1 MLFGVWLF
9 EFVKMPVYYTYFIA
23 TLPTLS
29 FREKPPFSYAEFLN
43 KGREF
48 ISAQDLETLKKI
60 SSWLERGPKDIS
72 LDVLKRWYDFDIL
85 LRNALVK
92 LRAARKHQA
101 VDKYLRPQ
109 KEEISPYAA
118 HIALNAHKNPS
129 LLEAEISLDDA
140 RWRFLDDLSF
150 GHYFDRDFLIV
161 YGLKL
166 LISERWERI
175 KTLNK
180 EVALEELLGK
190 A

>member
-1 MLFGVWLF
+1 M
-9 EFVKMPVYYTYFIA
+9 MPAYYTYFIA
-23 TLPTLS
+23 SLPALG

-48 ISAQDLETLKKI
+48 ILARDLEVLKKI
-60 SSWLERGPKDIS
+60 PSWGEGMPKDMS
-72 LDVLKRWYDFDIL
+72 SDVLKRWYDFDIL

-92 LRAARKHQA
+92 LRAARKHKEA
-101 VDKYLRPQ
+101 DKYLHPQ
-109 KEEISPYAA
+109 KEEISSYTA
-118 HIALNAHKNPS
+118 HIALSAHKNPS
-129 LLEAEISLDDA
+129 LLEAEISLDEA

-175 KTLNK
+175 KILNK
-180 EVALEELLGK
+180 EVALDELLEK
-190 A
+190 V

>member
-1 MLFGVWLF
+1 
-9 EFVKMPVYYTYFIA
+9 MPAYYTYFIA
-23 TLPTLS
+23 SLPTLG

-48 ISAQDLETLKKI
+48 ILARDLETLKKI
-60 SSWLERGPKDIS
+60 PSWLERAPKDMS
-72 LDVLKRWYDFDIL
+72 THVLRRWYDFDIL

-101 VDKYLRPQ
+101 ADKYLRAPQ
-109 KEEISPYAA
+109 EEISPYTA
-118 HIALNAHKNPS
+118 HIALSAHKNPS
-129 LLEAEISLDDA
+129 PLEAEISLDEA

-166 LISERWERI
+166 LILERWEKINTADSKRLLE
-175 KTLNK
+175 T
-180 EVALEELLGK
+180 ALSHN
-190 A
+190 

>member
-1 MLFGVWLF
+1 M
-9 EFVKMPVYYTYFIA
+9 
-23 TLPTLS
+23 
-29 FREKPPFSYAEFLN
+29 
-43 KGREF
+43 
-48 ISAQDLETLKKI
+48 
-60 SSWLERGPKDIS
+60 
-72 LDVLKRWYDFDIL
+72 
-85 LRNALVK
+85 RNALVK

-166 LISERWERI
+166 LILERWERI
-175 KTLNK
+175 KILNK

>member
-1 MLFGVWLF
+1 
-9 EFVKMPVYYTYFIA
+9 MPAYYTYFIA

-48 ISAQDLETLKKI
+48 ISEEDLATLKKI
-60 SSWLERGPKDIS
+60 PSWGEYAPKDTPS
-72 LDVLKRWYDFDIL
+72 DVLKRWYDFDIL

-101 VDKYLRPQ
+101 ADKYLRPPQ
-109 KEEISPYAA
+109 EEISPYAA
-118 HIALNAHKNPS
+118 HIALSAHKNSS
-129 LLEAEISLDDA
+129 LLEAEIYLDEA

-166 LISERWERI
+166 LILERWERI
-175 KTLNK
+175 KTLNT
-180 EVALEELLGK
+180 EVVLEELLRIYVTEH
-190 A
+190 

>member
-1 MLFGVWLF
+1 
-9 EFVKMPVYYTYFIA
+9 MPAYYTYFIA

-48 ISAQDLETLKKI
+48 ISAQDLEALKKI
-60 SSWLERGPKDIS
+60 PSWDERAGRDTSS
-72 LDVLKRWYDFDIL
+72 DVLKRWHDFDIL

-92 LRAARKHQA
+92 LRASRKHKEA
-101 VDKYLRPQ
+101 DKYLRPQ
-109 KEEISPYAA
+109 KEEISPYTA
-118 HIALNAHKNPS
+118 HIALSAHKNPS
-129 LLEAEISLDDA
+129 LLEAEISLDEV

-150 GHYFDRDFLIV
+150 GHYFDRDFLMV

-166 LISERWERI
+166 LILERWERI
-175 KTLNK
+175 KTLPR
-180 EVALEELLGK
+180 EVVLEELLGK

>member
-1 MLFGVWLF
+1 
-9 EFVKMPVYYTYFIA
+9 MPAYYTYFIA
-23 TLPTLS
+23 SLPAFG

-48 ISAQDLETLKKI
+48 ILAQDLEALKKI
-60 SSWLERGPKDIS
+60 PSWLERAPKDMS
-72 LDVLKRWYDFDIL
+72 SDVLRRWYDFDIL

-92 LRAARKHQA
+92 VRAARKHQA
-101 VDKYLRPQ
+101 ADKYLRAPQ
-109 KEEISPYAA
+109 EEISPYTA
-118 HIALNAHKNPS
+118 HIVLSAHKNPS
-129 LLEAEISLDDA
+129 LLEAEISLDEA

-166 LISERWERI
+166 LILERWERI
-175 KTLNK
+175 KTLNR
-180 EVALEELLGK
+180 EVVLEELLRK

>member
-1 MLFGVWLF
+1 M
-9 EFVKMPVYYTYFIA
+9 
-23 TLPTLS
+23 
-29 FREKPPFSYAEFLN
+29 
-43 KGREF
+43 
-48 ISAQDLETLKKI
+48 
-60 SSWLERGPKDIS
+60 
-72 LDVLKRWYDFDIL
+72 DVLKRWYDFDIL

-166 LISERWERI
+166 LILERWERI
-175 KTLNK
+175 KILNK